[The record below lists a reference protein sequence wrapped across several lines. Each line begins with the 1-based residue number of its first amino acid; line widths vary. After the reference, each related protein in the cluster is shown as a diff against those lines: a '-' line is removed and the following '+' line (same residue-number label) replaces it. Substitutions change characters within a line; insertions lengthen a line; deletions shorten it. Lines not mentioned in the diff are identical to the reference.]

1 MWRVEESFR
10 LFLFSKCLWAP
21 SGYMNTSPNLFL
33 PRLLKYLLNSYPLSI
48 PSLPLQSLSPACTKV
63 VYGCESWTI
72 RKAERWRI
80 DTFELWCWRSPL
92 DSKEIK
98 AVNPKGNQPWIFN
111 DRTDAEAEALILW
124 PPDAKSQLIVKDPD
138 AGKDWGQE
146 EKGKAENEMVG
157 EHHWLIWHEFEQI
170 LRVVKEREAWRAAVH
185 GSQRVGHD
193 WVTERQQIYIL

>member
-111 DRTDAEAEALILW
+111 ERTDAEAEALILW
-124 PPDAKSQLIVKDPD
+124 PPDVELTHWKRPWLCETLRAGGERGNRGWDGWIISQT
-138 AGKDWGQE
+138 W
-146 EKGKAENEMVG
+146 
-157 EHHWLIWHEFEQI
+157 W
-170 LRVVKEREAWRAAVH
+170 
-185 GSQRVGHD
+185 
-193 WVTERQQIYIL
+193 T